1 MSLKYNCLHLLVAL
15 KVQFLALPQGW
26 SHSSLR
32 RKAGSFPEQWPV
44 IEPINNPRGGVLGI
58 SSDGD
63 DQTIFLGLKFSI
75 PGFFWVRKFGL
86 GSLI

>member
-44 IEPINNPRGGVLGI
+44 IEAINNPGGGGGYSGFQVTGMI
-58 SSDGD
+58 
-63 DQTIFLGLKFSI
+63 K
-75 PGFFWVRKFGL
+75 GFFWV
-86 GSLI
+86 